1 MEYLI
6 GSLATF
12 ILVNMMSKKMLK
24 DKDLKVKQTFVYR
37 QSHIFDLVKP
47 LLPPLSTLKPER
59 KSQSVNHENKTNV
72 KVIIMGNQAFWIK
85 DNMFYMA
92 DMDGQHINKESTRRV
107 DTMAM
112 DKVELDK
119 MLFIMDQLRDRN
131 INDSGS
137 SGN

>member
-1 MEYLI
+1 MLNNTK
-6 GSLATF
+6 S
-12 ILVNMMSKKMLK
+12 NKK
-24 DKDLKVKQTFVYR
+24 TFVYR
-37 QSHIFDLVKP
+37 QTNIFELVKP
-47 LLPPLSTLKPER
+47 LLPPISSLKPDR
-59 KSQSVNHENKTNV
+59 KSQAINHENKTNV

-92 DMDGQHINKESTRRV
+92 DMDGQHINKESTKRV

>member
-1 MEYLI
+1 
-6 GSLATF
+6 
-12 ILVNMMSKKMLK
+12 MLK
-24 DKDLKVKQTFVYR
+24 NKDLKQKTRLTYQ
-37 QSHIFDLVKP
+37 QSHIFELVKP
-47 LLPPLSTLKPER
+47 LLPDIKSLKPER

-85 DNMFYMA
+85 DNMFYTA
-92 DMDGQHINKESTRRV
+92 DMEGHLINKESTRRV

-119 MLFIMDQLRDRN
+119 MLFIMDQLRDRT

>member
-59 KSQSVNHENKTNV
+59 KSQSMNHENKTNV
-72 KVIIMGNQAFWIK
+72 RVIIMGSQAFWIK

-92 DMDGQHINKESTRRV
+92 DMDGQHIDKESTRRV

-131 INDSGS
+131 IDDSGS

>member
-12 ILVNMMSKKMLK
+12 ILIAMMSKVMLK
-24 DKDLKVKQTFVYR
+24 NKDLKPKKAFVYR

-47 LLPPLSTLKPER
+47 LLPPLSSLKPER
-59 KSQSVNHENKTNV
+59 KSQSVSHESKTNV
-72 KVIIMGNQAFWIK
+72 KVIIMGSQAFWVK

-92 DMDGQHINKESTRRV
+92 DMDGHNIDKDTTRRV
-107 DTMAM
+107 DTMGM
-112 DKVELDK
+112 NKVELDK
-119 MLFIMDQLRDRN
+119 MLFIMDQLRDGK

>member
-12 ILVNMMSKKMLK
+12 ILVNLMSKKMIK

-47 LLPPLSTLKPER
+47 LLPPPNLLKPER
-59 KSQSVNHENKTNV
+59 KSQAMNHENKTNV
-72 KVIIMGNQAFWIK
+72 KVIIMGRQAFWIK

-92 DMDGQHINKESTRRV
+92 DMDGQHIDKESTRRV

-112 DKVELDK
+112 DRVELDK
-119 MLFIMDQLRDRN
+119 MLFIMDQLRDRD
-131 INDSGS
+131 IDDSGS

>member
-59 KSQSVNHENKTNV
+59 KSQAMNHENKTNV
-72 KVIIMGNQAFWIK
+72 KVIIMGSQAFWIK

-112 DKVELDK
+112 DRVELDK

-131 INDSGS
+131 IDDSGS

>member
-1 MEYLI
+1 MNYLI
-6 GSLATF
+6 GSLVTF
-12 ILVNMMSKKMLK
+12 ILIHFMSKIMLNNTK
-24 DKDLKVKQTFVYR
+24 SNKKTFVYR
-37 QSHIFDLVKP
+37 QTNIFELVKP
-47 LLPPLSTLKPER
+47 LLPPISSLKPDR
-59 KSQSVNHENKTNV
+59 KSQAINHENKTNV

>member
-12 ILVNMMSKKMLK
+12 IIVNLMSKVMLK
-24 DKDLKVKQTFVYR
+24 NKDIVQKTRLTYQ
-37 QSHIFDLVKP
+37 QSHIFELVKP
-47 LLPPLSTLKPER
+47 LLPNIKLLKPER
-59 KSQSVNHENKTNV
+59 KSQSINHENKTNV
-72 KVIIMGNQAFWIK
+72 KVIIMGSHAFWIK

-92 DMDGQHINKESTRRV
+92 DMDGHSIDKESARRV

-119 MLFIMDQLRDRN
+119 MLFIMDQLRDRK

-137 SGN
+137 SGD

>member
-1 MEYLI
+1 MDYLI
-6 GSLATF
+6 GSLTTF
-12 ILVNMMSKKMLK
+12 ILIYIMSKIMLNNTK
-24 DKDLKVKQTFVYR
+24 SNKKTFVYR
-37 QSHIFDLVKP
+37 QTHIFELVKP
-47 LLPPLSTLKPER
+47 LLPPLSSIKPDR
-59 KSQSVNHENKTNV
+59 KSQAVNHENKTNV
-72 KVIIMGNQAFWIK
+72 RVIIMGNQAFWIK

>member
-12 ILVNMMSKKMLK
+12 ILVNMMSKRMIN
-24 DKDLKVKQTFVYR
+24 DKELKVKQTFVYR

-47 LLPPLSTLKPER
+47 LLPPLNTLKPER
-59 KSQSVNHENKTNV
+59 KSQAMNHENKTNV
-72 KVIIMGNQAFWIK
+72 KVIIMGRQAFWIK

-112 DKVELDK
+112 DRVELDK

-131 INDSGS
+131 IDDSGS

>member
-1 MEYLI
+1 
-6 GSLATF
+6 
-12 ILVNMMSKKMLK
+12 
-24 DKDLKVKQTFVYR
+24 
-37 QSHIFDLVKP
+37 
-47 LLPPLSTLKPER
+47 
-59 KSQSVNHENKTNV
+59 
-72 KVIIMGNQAFWIK
+72 
-85 DNMFYMA
+85 
-92 DMDGQHINKESTRRV
+92 MDGQHINKESTRRV

>member
-59 KSQSVNHENKTNV
+59 KSQSMAHENKTNV
-72 KVIIMGNQAFWIK
+72 KVIIMGSQAFWIK

-92 DMDGQHINKESTRRV
+92 DMDGQHIDKESTRRV

-131 INDSGS
+131 IDDSGS

>member
-6 GSLATF
+6 GSLVTF
-12 ILVNMMSKKMLK
+12 MLINMMTKVMLK
-24 DKDLKVKQTFVYR
+24 NKVVKQTKTFVYQ
-37 QSHIFDLVKP
+37 QSHIFELIKP
-47 LLPPLSTLKPER
+47 LLPEIKSLKPEK
-59 KSQSVNHENKTNV
+59 KSQSINHENKTNV
-72 KVIIMGNQAFWIK
+72 KVIIMGSNAFWIK

-92 DMDGQHINKESTRRV
+92 DMDGHSIDKDTTRRV

-119 MLFIMDQLRDRN
+119 MLFIMDQLRDRK

-137 SGN
+137 SGD

>member
-1 MEYLI
+1 MDYLI
-6 GSLATF
+6 GSLTTF
-12 ILVNMMSKKMLK
+12 ILIYIMSKIMLNNTK
-24 DKDLKVKQTFVYR
+24 SNKKTFVYR
-37 QSHIFDLVKP
+37 QTHIFELVKP
-47 LLPPLSTLKPER
+47 LLPPLSSIKPDR
-59 KSQSVNHENKTNV
+59 KSQAVNHENKTNV
-72 KVIIMGNQAFWIK
+72 RVIIMGNQAFWIK

-112 DKVELDK
+112 DRVELDK

-131 INDSGS
+131 TDDSGS

>member
-12 ILVNMMSKKMLK
+12 ILVNMMSKMMIN
-24 DKDLKVKQTFVYR
+24 DKELKVKQTFVYR

-47 LLPPLSTLKPER
+47 LLPPLNTLKPER
-59 KSQSVNHENKTNV
+59 KSQAMNHENKTNV
-72 KVIIMGNQAFWIK
+72 KVIIMGRQAFWIK

-112 DKVELDK
+112 DRVELDK

-131 INDSGS
+131 IDDSGS

>member
-6 GSLATF
+6 GSLTTF
-12 ILVNMMSKKMLK
+12 IIVNLMSKYMLRN
-24 DKDLKVKQTFVYR
+24 KDLKQKTRLTYQ
-37 QSHIFDLVKP
+37 QSHIFELVKP
-47 LLPPLSTLKPER
+47 LLPDIKSLKPER

-85 DNMFYMA
+85 DNMFYTA
-92 DMDGQHINKESTRRV
+92 DMEGHLINKESTRRV

-119 MLFIMDQLRDRN
+119 MLFIMDQLRDRT

>member
-12 ILVNMMSKKMLK
+12 IIVNMMSKVMLK
-24 DKDLKVKQTFVYR
+24 NKDIKQKTRLTYQ
-37 QSHIFDLVKP
+37 QSHIFELVKP
-47 LLPPLSTLKPER
+47 LLPEIKSLKPER
-59 KSQSVNHENKTNV
+59 KSQSINHENKTNV

-85 DNMFYMA
+85 DNMFYTA
-92 DMDGQHINKESTRRV
+92 DMEGHMINKDTTRRV

-112 DKVELDK
+112 DRVELDK
-119 MLFIMDQLRDRN
+119 MLFIMDQLRDRK

-137 SGN
+137 SGD